1 MAFIFV
7 PHRWLVLF
15 NPPVSLQSLMDAP
28 GSGKTCVLSGF
39 SVSWTDLPS
48 EWLSE
53 CLHFTRSAVRGGAV
67 PKRLQSV
74 RVGGRTLEFV
84 EGQQRGPETELWWRR
99 PDKESQVIIYSLYFK
114 PVTALT
120 DLMFLLFKADKF
132 LIFHPLKKI
141 IILRCKNIF

>member
-7 PHRWLVLF
+7 LHRWLVLI

-48 EWLSE
+48 ELLSE

-84 EGQQRGPETELWWRR
+84 EGQQHGPETELWWRR
-99 PDKESQVIIYSLYFK
+99 PDKESQVNHILSL
-114 PVTALT
+114 L
-120 DLMFLLFKADKF
+120 
-132 LIFHPLKKI
+132 
-141 IILRCKNIF
+141 